1 MKVVFVFIKLLI
13 AVLAERLRTECIALS
28 SQFDIV
34 ILFFFKY
41 GSSPA
46 SVFCKHTPFP
56 LADWFNKELMTNREA
71 EKERRDFQA
80 ERVFRRRSRSSK
92 IYSTAWEV
100 PRLEPKQRDRWVR

>member
-1 MKVVFVFIKLLI
+1 
-13 AVLAERLRTECIALS
+13 
-28 SQFDIV
+28 
-34 ILFFFKY
+34 
-41 GSSPA
+41 
-46 SVFCKHTPFP
+46 
-56 LADWFNKELMTNREA
+56 MTNREA